1 MGMNGEKRGSKKN
14 QSMSLLF
21 DVWLISHLTSG
32 LLDEVLSKTGMSGDE
47 FGLYSLLNRFGPV
60 TPTQIARWTGM
71 AATTVSA
78 ALKRL
83 TVRGHTE
90 QVPNPQ
96 DRRSYLIQLS
106 QNGKKA
112 HSAAGKAFLTT
123 TPLLTAAFKPD
134 EDRHRLE
141 LQRLDF
147 TLRAVTGRDS
157 RPYELADD
165 GPTGDW
171 QLAYTGT
178 ALSAQQEQDVRIY
191 IEFIRAEWLPKRG

>member
-1 MGMNGEKRGSKKN
+1 MNGEKRGSKKN

-83 TVRGHTE
+83 TERGHAE
-90 QVPNPQ
+90 QVPNPL

-123 TPLLTAAFKPD
+123 KPLLTAAFKPD

-171 QLAYTGT
+171 QLAYTGA
-178 ALSAQQEQDVRIY
+178 ALSAQQEQDVRNY